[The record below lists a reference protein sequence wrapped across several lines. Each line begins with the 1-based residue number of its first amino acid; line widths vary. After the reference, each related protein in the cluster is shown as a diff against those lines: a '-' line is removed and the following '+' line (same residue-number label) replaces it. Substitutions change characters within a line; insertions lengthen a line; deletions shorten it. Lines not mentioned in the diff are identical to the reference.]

1 MTPISNLVIY
11 LHRSQIW
18 EISISWDVVWNAHDQ
33 SDCRILKSTIYI
45 ERNHEIAWVSK
56 FQLATW
62 INQIHENWKMIQSFF
77 ERVWSKMVVTTLVMG
92 SCHKTLKLAVSQEE
106 VNRIVWFSSCSYKIR
121 KAKSLTTL
129 CWCEWSKMDVA
140 TWIILFK
147 TWFYHRMN
155 RWIELI
161 DACWQWCNNFCLN
174 CWSHSE
180 LWLLNKGGHCKCT
193 CLDHV
198 FNIDIWYLS

>member
-1 MTPISNLVIY
+1 MTYFWFFASFVTRISNLVIY

-62 INQIHENWKMIQSFF
+62 INQIHENWKMIQFFF
-77 ERVWSKMVVTTLVMG
+77 ERAWSNMFVTTLVMG
-92 SCHKTLKLAVSQEE
+92 SCHKTLKLAVSQEK

-121 KAKSLTTL
+121 KAKSCYFNNL
-129 CWCEWSKMDVA
+129 
-140 TWIILFK
+140 
-147 TWFYHRMN
+147 
-155 RWIELI
+155 LI
-161 DACWQWCNNFCLN
+161 VVKNGCC
-174 CWSHSE
+174 H
-180 LWLLNKGGHCKCT
+180 
-193 CLDHV
+193 LDHSIQNLV
-198 FNIDIWYLS
+198 LSQNESMNWANWCRLTMM